1 MELLF
6 AAILAIEG
14 WKGVGTVGAAGEIG
28 PYQITRA
35 YWQDSGVP
43 GKHSDCEDKAYSER
57 VMLAYWKRYCPEALR
72 TRDLAVLASV
82 HHCGPKGVRV
92 SISYRDD
99 YVARAMAI
107 VNSKRGASCG

>member
-1 MELLF
+1 MEMLF

-14 WKGVGTVGAAGEIG
+14 WRGVGTVGAAGEIG

-43 GKHSDCEDKAYSER
+43 GKHADCEDKAYSER
-57 VMLAYWKRYCPEALR
+57 VMTAYWRRYCPEALR

-82 HHCGPKGVRV
+82 HHWGPKGSRV
-92 SISYRDD
+92 GVSHKDD
-99 YVARAMAI
+99 YVSRAMSI
-107 VNSKRGASCG
+107 VRSKRGAACG